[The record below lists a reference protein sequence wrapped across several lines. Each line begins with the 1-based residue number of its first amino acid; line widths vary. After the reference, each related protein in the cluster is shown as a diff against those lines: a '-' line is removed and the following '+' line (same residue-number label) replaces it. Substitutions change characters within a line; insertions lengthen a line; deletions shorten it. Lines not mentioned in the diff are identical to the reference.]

1 MYVVTQTLSFYQTTQ
16 HCTRALFKIEK
27 RIPRKFK
34 TSLFHCLSAIMHDIL
49 FVCWNPGSLFET
61 ASKWIINQ
69 LFLGKWQNNGL
80 MRSFLLRGKPSNPKL
95 LNLKN
100 CLTWKKEQNKLDHC
114 KFWMQDTVLCSLRF
128 SSKLNFVAHWQN
140 HFRI

>member
-34 TSLFHCLSAIMHDIL
+34 TSLFHSLFVIMHDIL
-49 FVCWNPGSLFET
+49 FVCWNPGSLFGTPATGLLINFSWVSDRTMDWWDPFYWEWSLQIQNYWI
-61 ASKWIINQ
+61 SKIV
-69 LFLGKWQNNGL
+69 L
-80 MRSFLLRGKPSNPKL
+80 PE
-95 LNLKN
+95 
-100 CLTWKKEQNKLDHC
+100 KKDQNKLDHC

-128 SSKLNFVAHWQN
+128 SSKLNFVDHWQN